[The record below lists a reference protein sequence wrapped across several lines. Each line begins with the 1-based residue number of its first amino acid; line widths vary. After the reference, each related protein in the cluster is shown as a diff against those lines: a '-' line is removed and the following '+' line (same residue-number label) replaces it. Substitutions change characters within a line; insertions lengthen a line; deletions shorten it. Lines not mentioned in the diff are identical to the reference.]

1 MFVKYNHRWSNLNMK
16 NSLSSVKDKI
26 ISRYLSTDE
35 EKNQIKSSDI
45 NVLLNRVRLD
55 QKRESRKKI
64 LFSAA
69 ATTGVLLFSLIIF

>member
-1 MFVKYNHRWSNLNMK
+1 MFVKYNYKWSNQNMK

-35 EKNQIKSSDI
+35 DKDQIKSSDI

-55 QKRESRKKI
+55 QKRESIKKI

-69 ATTGVLLFSLIIF
+69 ATTGVLLFGLIIF

>member
-1 MFVKYNHRWSNLNMK
+1 MK

-35 EKNQIKSSDI
+35 EKDQIKSSDI

-69 ATTGVLLFSLIIF
+69 ATTGVLLFGLIIF